1 MAIFLNDGNGDY
13 TFPMQSESIP
23 NFIAEGQ
30 ILLSYF
36 CGAKGVRLL
45 REGELDSIPHT
56 KDAAHP
62 RRGSKY
68 NDLDYANLD
77 LENNVYSLHAMW
89 RLAQKVQLESGA
101 QYSFFDIC
109 DGSEIILNAET
120 EVNYGAGFVK
130 YKATDWSKY
139 QKTPVRAVV
148 NLAKNV
154 IFILAFQAYGAEQNS
169 VTVRYNQNSKNF
181 SKTITVPTGEL
192 VIQAYSLS

>member
-1 MAIFLNDGNGDY
+1 
-13 TFPMQSESIP
+13 
-23 NFIAEGQ
+23 
-30 ILLSYF
+30 
-36 CGAKGVRLL
+36 LL

-154 IFILAFQAYGAEQNS
+154 ILFWLFKPTEQ
-169 VTVRYNQNSKNF
+169 
-181 SKTITVPTGEL
+181 SKTQLP
-192 VIQAYSLS
+192 